1 MTVYEVLKTYGT
13 GKGEATMWATTKLV
27 SDAIEEAYADN
38 PEAREKII
46 RDLYA
51 IIAGCHYN
59 EPFAM
64 AEIKRMSYID
74 GNGVKVESPHWTKSE
89 YQAAYESVRNKLKKS
104 TYNVWDLAVTL
115 EMQYSDYI
123 CTLRE
128 WWPSATNEDL
138 DVKVVQLAIA
148 YLNDPDDPEDGK
160 IWRRFN

>member
-64 AEIKRMSYID
+64 ADISKMSYID
-74 GNGVKVESPHWTKSE
+74 SNGDKVDAPHWTKSQ
-89 YQAAYESVRNKLKKS
+89 YQAAFESIRNKLKKS
-104 TYNVWDLAVTL
+104 TYTAWDFAVTL

-123 CTLRE
+123 TTLRE
-128 WWPSATNEDL
+128 WWPNASAEEL
-138 DVKVVQLAIA
+138 DAKVVQLSVA